1 MNDLTKLTITDTIA
15 GLKEKSFSSR
25 EVTEAY
31 LARIKTID
39 EKVHAYLS
47 VDEAG
52 ALTTA
57 DEADARRA
65 KGEDAALLG
74 VPLAIKDII
83 QVVGMRMTAASKMLE
98 NYQSPYD
105 ATATAKLREAGAV
118 FLGKTNLDE
127 FAHGA
132 STENSAF
139 GPSKNP
145 WDIERVPGGSS
156 GGSASAVAAD
166 LCAGSLGTDTG
177 GSIRHPAS
185 FCGIVGLKPS
195 YGRVSRYGLSSMT
208 SSTDVIGPMV
218 KNVKD
223 AALLLGVIAGEDGQ
237 DQTTFTGT
245 PTADDY
251 LGAMAQRSDLRGLKF
266 GIPRAFVG
274 DGLNAGVASVFETVS
289 KKIVELGGEIVD
301 VELPTAKYGVA
312 AYYVITPSEISAN
325 LARLDGI
332 RYGHQTTQGKN
343 LFEVYAKSRGEGFG
357 PEAKRRIMIGTYA
370 LSHGYYDAYYKQAQ
384 RVRTLITREL
394 EQVLSIVDCIITPSA
409 PHVAFKLGAQSSD
422 PLKMYLEDIFMS
434 PASLAGLPALS
445 LPSGFAEPDDGAT
458 AMPVGT
464 QFIGRRFDE
473 ATLLAIG
480 NVLEQVLDVSNKKP
494 NIT

>member
-1 MNDLTKLTITDTIA
+1 MDLTRLTITETID
-15 GLKEKSFSSR
+15 GLKQKSFSSR
-25 EVTEAY
+25 EVTSAY
-31 LARIKTID
+31 LDRIKKLDTELHAYLTID
-39 EKVHAYLS
+39 EEGVLKQ
-47 VDEAG
+47 
-52 ALTTA
+52 A
-57 DEADARRA
+57 DEADKKIAA
-65 KGEDAALLG
+65 GEAGELLG

-105 ATATAKLREAGAV
+105 ATATKKLRAAGAV

-139 GPSKNP
+139 GSSKNP

-177 GSIRHPAS
+177 GSIRHPSS
-185 FCGIVGLKPS
+185 FCGVVGLKPS

-218 KNVKD
+218 KSVRD
-223 AALLLGVIAGEDGQ
+223 AALLLGVIAGEDKN
-237 DQTTFTGT
+237 DQTSFNTN
-245 PTADDY
+245 PTASDY
-251 LGAMAQRSDLRGLKF
+251 LKIINERKDLSGLTF

-274 DGLNAGVASVFETVS
+274 DGLHAGVAEVFANIE
-289 KKIVELGGEIVD
+289 KKIIELGGKIVD
-301 VELPTAKYGVA
+301 VSLPTAKYGVA

-332 RYGHQTTQGKN
+332 RYGHQTTNGKN
-343 LFEVYAKSRGEGFG
+343 LFEVYAKSRGEAFG
-357 PEAKRRIMIGTYA
+357 PEAKRRIMLGTYA

-394 EQVLSIVDCIITPSA
+394 EEVLKNVDCIITPSA
-409 PHVAFKLGAQSSD
+409 PHLAFKIGAQSND
-422 PLKMYLEDIFMS
+422 PLKMYLEDIYMS

-445 LPSGFAEPDDGAT
+445 LPSGFAKPDDGEK
-458 AMPVGT
+458 MLPVGT
-464 QFIGRRFDE
+464 QFIGKRFDE
-473 ATLLAIG
+473 GTLLAIG
-480 NVLEQVLDVSNKKP
+480 NVLEEVLSIAKQKP
-494 NIT
+494 QL